1 MSNKEKEVTLEEN
14 IVEVDEAKNEAV
26 IEGSTVAEETVEEM
40 INIEDF
46 TEELADVENIEGVTE
61 TKVKKKKSPVVAS
74 ILVGI
79 VDQLVAMSSAV
90 IILFVT
96 NLVLN
101 LMGYRVKSEELI
113 TMLLIIYVIVNIF
126 YPTACKACKF
136 EGSVGSKIIN
146 NR

>member
-14 IVEVDEAKNEAV
+14 IVEVEKAKDETV
-26 IEGSTVAEETVEEM
+26 IEENMVTEENVENLV
-40 INIEDF
+40 NIEDF
-46 TEELADVENIEGVTE
+46 TEESPIVEEV
-61 TKVKKKKSPVVAS
+61 VKAKDKKRRSPVVGS

-79 VDQLVAMSSAV
+79 VDQLVSMSSAV
-90 IILFVT
+90 ILLFVT

-113 TMLLIIYVIVNIF
+113 TMLLIMYVIVNVV